1 MNRSGSQSC
10 SVHSLVDSVMQE
22 LVAIRKRLRVFAKVK
37 VSSGELLED
46 KLENQVLQKGLLLE
60 FKKDSDR
67 VLLAVAQRPDGK
79 KNWMVYDQVLVET
92 PNAACS
98 LEWCL
103 MLH

>member
-1 MNRSGSQSC
+1 MAWGNRNCKGKMDALFPPTNLLDTFDMIVNWLC
-10 SVHSLVDSVMQE
+10 
-22 LVAIRKRLRVFAKVK
+22 RVK

-46 KLENQVLQKGLLLE
+46 KLENQILQKGLLLE

-92 PNAACS
+92 PNAAFS
-98 LEWCL
+98 LGC
-103 MLH
+103 